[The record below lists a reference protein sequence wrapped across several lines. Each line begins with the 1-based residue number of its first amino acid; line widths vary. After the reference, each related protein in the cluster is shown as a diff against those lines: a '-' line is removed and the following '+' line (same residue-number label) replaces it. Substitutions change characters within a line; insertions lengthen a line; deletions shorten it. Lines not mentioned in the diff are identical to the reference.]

1 MKSLIQHINESNL
14 NIESFLKD
22 NNITIDD
29 AIKIL
34 TKYAKKENI
43 QLEELEDFFE
53 LHGISQLNWG
63 RRNNAVK
70 QFINLFNEDDNLD
83 VLLEVVKNDGII
95 SVDDLNESGNI
106 FDLCK
111 INNKDFSEEAKVIA
125 TWVNQT
131 SSASGPGEILLKF
144 ILKEAGIKQG
154 CDVFIRPDKTMEV
167 KSCTISEG
175 KAGSGGHPA
184 GQKGFDG
191 LKIRGAWAIYKY
203 LNEHLFNINRDI
215 ENSEADNS
223 FYFQNNS
230 GFDRFI
236 TLIRDYNLENT
247 TEDREFLIKTL
258 VDAICFQYNFISNK
272 PDAKNKLNSI
282 NKLYDASIKYYNNV
296 LQDNFTFDNMK
307 NLIGCIQLYLYS
319 KVENFDYLFFF
330 QVDKFGDS
338 ENSGNYILFKDCEKS
353 LLDFENVTEYIYF
366 GSLDNPTSTQGRS
379 GKMFLK

>member
-1 MKSLIQHINESNL
+1 MKSLLQHINESDL
-14 NIESFLKD
+14 SIESFLKD
-22 NNITIDD
+22 NNIAVDD

-43 QLEELEDFFE
+43 KLEELEDFFD

-63 RRNNAVK
+63 RRNTAVK

-111 INNKDFSEEAKVIA
+111 INNKDFIEEAKVIS

-154 CDVFIRPDKTMEV
+154 CDVFIRPNKTMEV

-175 KAGSGGHPA
+175 KNGSGGHPA
-184 GQKGFDG
+184 GQKGFDDS
-191 LKIRGAWAIYKY
+191 KIRGSWAIYKY
-203 LNEHLFNINRDI
+203 LNEHLFNIKGDN
-215 ENSEADNS
+215 ENYEADNS
-223 FYFQNNS
+223 FYFQNNA
-230 GFDRFI
+230 GFEQFI
-236 TLIRDYNLENT
+236 MLVRDYNLENT
-247 TEDREFLIKTL
+247 TDDREFFIKTI

-272 PDAKNKLNSI
+272 PNAKNKLTNI
-282 NKLYDASIKYYNNV
+282 DELYDASIKYYNNI
-296 LQDNFTFDNMK
+296 LRDDFSFDNMK

-319 KVENFDYLFFF
+319 SIEKFDYLFFF
-330 QVDKFGDS
+330 KVDKFGDS
-338 ENSGNYILFKDCEKS
+338 ENSGDYVLFKDCSTS
-353 LLDFENVTEYIYF
+353 LLKFENIIEYIYF
-366 GSLDNPTSTQGRS
+366 GTLDNPTSTQGRS
-379 GKMFLK
+379 GKMFLR